1 MVNRRPLIYI
11 SKNNPGNR
19 QDFDTYKE
27 EPAARLN
34 GLSFIPRML
43 VLEEETCHGI
53 CIHIHTH
60 THHTQ
65 KYTHIQYTIN
75 KKIEKEMRVI
85 VMRIVNS
92 SGAEGTIFA
101 LEETLN
107 HSRDHLITAMMRVE
121 RTVITCSYHT
131 ERKNSVKYTIA

>member
-1 MVNRRPLIYI
+1 
-11 SKNNPGNR
+11 
-19 QDFDTYKE
+19 
-27 EPAARLN
+27 
-34 GLSFIPRML
+34 
-43 VLEEETCHGI
+43 
-53 CIHIHTH
+53 
-60 THHTQ
+60 
-65 KYTHIQYTIN
+65 
-75 KKIEKEMRVI
+75 MRGI

>member
-1 MVNRRPLIYI
+1 
-11 SKNNPGNR
+11 
-19 QDFDTYKE
+19 
-27 EPAARLN
+27 
-34 GLSFIPRML
+34 
-43 VLEEETCHGI
+43 
-53 CIHIHTH
+53 
-60 THHTQ
+60 
-65 KYTHIQYTIN
+65 
-75 KKIEKEMRVI
+75 
-85 VMRIVNS
+85 MRIVNS